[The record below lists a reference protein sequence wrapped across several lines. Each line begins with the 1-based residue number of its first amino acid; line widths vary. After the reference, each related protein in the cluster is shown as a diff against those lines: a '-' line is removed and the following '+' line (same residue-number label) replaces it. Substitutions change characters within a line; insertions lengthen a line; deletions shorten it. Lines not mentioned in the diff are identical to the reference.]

1 MIADAHYHLD
11 PRLES
16 VEQLLAQ
23 MQVHAIGRVALIAAP
38 CDPLQV
44 GRAGAAFVRFM
55 RRALEG
61 GAPRLGRILYRST
74 VRRSG
79 RVSFLSRSAAV
90 YPEPDNDA
98 VERAFSAHPEQFV
111 GWLFLNPRAKS
122 PVEEAERRFRN
133 PGWIG
138 VKAHPFWHRYPVAA
152 LDDVAALCQE
162 RDKPMLVHL
171 GAGAGRGDFRRL
183 PKRFPRLK
191 LVYAHAGIPWY
202 GTLWDDAIRREEP
215 AEVREEERID
225 PARLEPFLRR
235 TLPEATGPVSVL
247 QFPKGHSNLTY
258 LLRVGERELVL
269 RRPPFGVKVKSAHDM
284 KREYDIL
291 SALKGVYGRA
301 PKPIAF
307 CDDESLIGAK
317 FYLMERV
324 RGVIVRAEKPHDGIA
339 FTPELWRKTS

>member
-16 VEQLLAQ
+16 IERLLAQ
-23 MQVHAIGRVALIAAP
+23 MREHAIGRVALIAAP
-38 CDPLQV
+38 CDPLHV
-44 GRAGAAFVRFM
+44 GKAGAAMMRAM

-61 GAPRLGRILYRST
+61 GAPWLGRILYRST

-152 LDDVAALCQE
+152 LDDVAALCAE
-162 RDKPMLVHL
+162 RGKPMLVHL
-171 GAGAGRGDFRRL
+171 GAGSSRGDFRRL
-183 PKRFPRLK
+183 PQRFPRLK
-191 LVYAHAGIPWY
+191 LVYAHAGIPFY
-202 GTLWDDAIRREEP
+202 GALWEDALRRENVFVDLSSP
-215 AEVREEERID
+215 YLDKALRYRTLRELGASRCLYGSD
-225 PARLEPFLRR
+225 GPYGYPARDGGYDHGAILRQIAQAG
-235 TLPEATGPVSVL
+235 LPAQDLDRVLGGNFSAIAAT
-247 QFPKGHSNLTY
+247 
-258 LLRVGERELVL
+258 
-269 RRPPFGVKVKSAHDM
+269 
-284 KREYDIL
+284 
-291 SALKGVYGRA
+291 
-301 PKPIAF
+301 
-307 CDDESLIGAK
+307 
-317 FYLMERV
+317 
-324 RGVIVRAEKPHDGIA
+324 
-339 FTPELWRKTS
+339 